1 MTALI
6 IFIVVLAVLIASLF
20 RGRDSR
26 VLNDERGWWPAYRRD
41 SFDRN

>member
-6 IFIVVLAVLIASLF
+6 VFLIVVAAIVAAALY
-20 RGRDSR
+20 GRDSR

-41 SFDRN
+41 SFER